1 MSIGYDR
8 EVLNRVMSDP
18 AYHYDMHFKD
28 FARLYKNYSEDQ
40 FDTGRAIMGYGG
52 QPAAPQAAPELS
64 TEEML
69 AGVDGTADIPSS
81 GSSGG
86 DDAGEELLEQA
97 DIDALLAQMQ

>member
-8 EVLNRVMSDP
+8 EVLNRLMSDS

-28 FARLYKNYSEDQ
+28 FARLYKHYSEEPFDQ
-40 FDTGRAIMGYGG
+40 GRAIIGYGG
-52 QPAAPQAAPELS
+52 QATAPQAAPELS

-69 AGVDGTADIPSS
+69 AGVDGTADIPTS
-81 GSSGG
+81 SSGG
-86 DDAGEELLEQA
+86 GDAGEELLEQA